1 MIFPITS
8 TPPTR
13 LNRNI
18 LECKFHLLQKVV
30 SSHIGLNRN
39 ILECKLSSIE
49 SAESLTEVLIE
60 TYWNVNMV
68 LGEVSDEKLICLNR
82 NILECKSVIL
92 VFKFPGVILVL
103 IETYWNVNFGADV
116 VEMRIRSLNRNI
128 LECKFGCKALR
139 KIRPYKS

>member
-1 MIFPITS
+1 
-8 TPPTR
+8 
-13 LNRNI
+13 
-18 LECKFHLLQKVV
+18 
-30 SSHIGLNRN
+30 
-39 ILECKLSSIE
+39 
-49 SAESLTEVLIE
+49 
-60 TYWNVNMV
+60 MV